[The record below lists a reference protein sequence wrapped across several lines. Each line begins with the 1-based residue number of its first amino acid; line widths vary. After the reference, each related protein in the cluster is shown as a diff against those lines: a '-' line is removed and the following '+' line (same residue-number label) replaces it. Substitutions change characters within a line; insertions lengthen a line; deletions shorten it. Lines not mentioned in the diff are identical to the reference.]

1 VAGCYVTDGVIERSA
16 RVRLIRDSV
25 QIYEGVLG
33 SLKRFKDDARE
44 VREGF
49 ECGMSIE
56 GYNDIKVGDLIEAY
70 RVEQIERTLEDS
82 AAAEPARV

>member
-1 VAGCYVTDGVIERSA
+1 
-16 RVRLIRDSV
+16 
-25 QIYEGVLG
+25 
-33 SLKRFKDDARE
+33 